1 MYTNLFTIN
10 LIAFIVMGVDK
21 SKAKKGKWRISE
33 KTLISIAII
42 GGSCGMLI
50 GMYYFRHKTKH
61 NLFTIGI
68 PIILT
73 IQIILIVYFLYNRFT
88 IH

>member
-1 MYTNLFTIN
+1 MMYI
-10 LIAFIVMGVDK
+10 DK
-21 SKAKKGKWRISE
+21 KKAIKGKWRISE

>member
-1 MYTNLFTIN
+1 MYTYLFVIN
-10 LIAFIVMGVDK
+10 FIAFIVMGIDK
-21 SKAKKGKWRISE
+21 SKARKGKWRISE
-33 KTLISIAII
+33 NTLILIAII

-68 PIILT
+68 PSILI
-73 IQIILIVYFLYNRFT
+73 IQIILIVYFLYNMFT
-88 IH
+88 IY